1 MPKVPSKIV
10 KNSKAVDRQTVL
22 SEIPILTMQF
32 ENKILKIL
40 CPMKFEILFHSYFF
54 LTIELQERIIVH
66 LDWCFVV
73 NPGVAGADEG
83 AGVDNVEHEVPLL
96 HRPLLHRNLSQLM

>member
-1 MPKVPSKIV
+1 MLKHVSLPVFFVVVSMPKVPSKIV

-54 LTIELQERIIVH
+54 LTIELRTYKSCTLRDLSFLFMFI
-66 LDWCFVV
+66 LV
-73 NPGVAGADEG
+73 NFLICSFKVGALK
-83 AGVDNVEHEVPLL
+83 V
-96 HRPLLHRNLSQLM
+96 